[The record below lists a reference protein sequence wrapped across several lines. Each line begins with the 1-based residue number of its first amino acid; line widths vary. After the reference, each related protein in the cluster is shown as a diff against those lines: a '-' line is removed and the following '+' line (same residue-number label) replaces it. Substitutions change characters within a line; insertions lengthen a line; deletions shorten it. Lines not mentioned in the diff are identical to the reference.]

1 MKLKKYE
8 LVRAVDKVKSV
19 VQKNPQTPALGG
31 VLIKEGYAIAANGEM
46 TIQVKLEGTEGES
59 FIIPM
64 KAFDLIKNLPEGD
77 VEITC
82 DNKDVVTIKM
92 EKIKNSYQSFPAEN
106 FMYDKTE
113 TGEEGIVL
121 PGALL
126 MEAISHALYAAADKS
141 PGRPELEGI
150 YLEGENDNLNL
161 AATDGH
167 VMCWDQINAVSGVS
181 GLKLIVPKTAAKKL
195 TSMGMDDDIT
205 LLHDANSAIFKTDAY
220 LIRTR
225 IRDGKFVPYQK
236 MFVNMENY
244 AIVNREELIGAMTRA
259 KMCTDESVPAE
270 FEERRESQ
278 NKMRFD
284 KRDKYYEF
292 EGIIL
297 NSGVLEIMPDGY
309 GFLRSSDYN
318 YLNSPDDIYVSQSQ
332 IKLFGLSTGDT
343 VEGTVRPPKEGCLL
357 YTSPSPRDCS

>member
-77 VEITC
+77 VE
-82 DNKDVVTIKM
+82 
-92 EKIKNSYQSFPAEN
+92 SYQSFPAEN

-270 FEERRESQ
+270 FDIDGEEINVILQDKVTNYREKIMLQSPIE
-278 NKMRFD
+278 KPIRIGFD
-284 KRDKYYEF
+284 SR
-292 EGIIL
+292 L
-297 NSGVLEIMPDGY
+297 VLETIKA
-309 GFLRSSDYN
+309 FTCEN
-318 YLNSPDDIYVSQSQ
+318 ITLNFS
-332 IKLFGLSTGDT
+332 
-343 VEGTVRPPKEGCLL
+343 
-357 YTSPSPRDCS
+357 SPSTPMIVQAEDSDMKALVLPVRLKGVK

>member
-8 LVRAVDKVKSV
+8 LVRTIDKVKSV
-19 VQKNPQTPALGG
+19 VQKNPQIPALGG

-46 TIQVKLEGTEGES
+46 TIQVKLEGTEDES

-77 VEITC
+77 VEIIC
-82 DNKDVVTIKM
+82 DDKNVVTIKM

-113 TGEEGIVL
+113 TGDEEGIVL
-121 PGALL
+121 PGTLL

-141 PGRPELEGI
+141 PGLPELEGI

-195 TSMGMDDDIT
+195 TSMGMDEEVT
-205 LLHDANSAIFKTDAY
+205 LLYNESGAVFKTEVY

-225 IRDGKFVPYQK
+225 IRNGKFVSYQK

-244 AIVNREELIGAMTRA
+244 AIVNREDLIGAMTRA

-270 FEERRESQ
+270 FDIDGEEI
-278 NKMRFD
+278 N
-284 KRDKYYEF
+284 
-292 EGIIL
+292 IIL
-297 NSGVLEIMPDGY
+297 QDKVTNYREKIMLMSPIQKPIRIGFNSRLVLETIKAFTCENIMLNFSSSYTPMIVQAEDSDMKALVLPVK
-309 GFLRSSDYN
+309 LR
-318 YLNSPDDIYVSQSQ
+318 
-332 IKLFGLSTGDT
+332 GA
-343 VEGTVRPPKEGCLL
+343 
-357 YTSPSPRDCS
+357 

>member
-8 LVRAVDKVKSV
+8 SVRAVDKVKSV

-181 GLKLIVPKTAAKKL
+181 ELKLIVPKTAAKKL
-195 TSMGMDDDIT
+195 TSMGMDDDVM
-205 LLHDANSAIFKTDAY
+205 LSYDANGAIFKTDTY

-225 IRDGKFVPYQK
+225 IRNGKFVPYQK

-244 AIVNREELIGAMTRA
+244 VIVNREELIGAMTRA

-270 FEERRESQ
+270 FDIDGEEINVILQDKVTDYREKIMLKSPID
-278 NKMRFD
+278 KPIRIGFD
-284 KRDKYYEF
+284 SR
-292 EGIIL
+292 L
-297 NSGVLEIMPDGY
+297 VLETIKA
-309 GFLRSSDYN
+309 FTCEN
-318 YLNSPDDIYVSQSQ
+318 ITLNFS
-332 IKLFGLSTGDT
+332 
-343 VEGTVRPPKEGCLL
+343 
-357 YTSPSPRDCS
+357 SPSTPMIVQAEDSDMKALVLPVRLRGASK

>member
-8 LVRAVDKVKSV
+8 LVRAIDKVKSV
-19 VQKNPQTPALGG
+19 VQKNPQIPALGG

-46 TIQVKLEGTEGES
+46 TIQVKLEGTEDES

-82 DNKDVVTIKM
+82 DDKDVVTIQM
-92 EKIKNSYQSFPAEN
+92 EKIKNSYQSFPAES

-113 TGEEGIVL
+113 TGKEEGIVL
-121 PGALL
+121 PGVLL
-126 MEAISHALYAAADKS
+126 MEAVSHALYAAADKS

-150 YLEGENDNLNL
+150 YLEGEGDNLNL

-167 VMCWDQINAVSGVS
+167 VMCWDQVNSVSGVS

-205 LLHDANSAIFKTDAY
+205 LSHDANSAIFKTDAY

-270 FEERRESQ
+270 FDIEGEEINVILQDKVTNYREKIMLKSPIE
-278 NKMRFD
+278 KPIRIGFD
-284 KRDKYYEF
+284 SR
-292 EGIIL
+292 L
-297 NSGVLEIMPDGY
+297 VLETIKA
-309 GFLRSSDYN
+309 FTCEN
-318 YLNSPDDIYVSQSQ
+318 ITLNFS
-332 IKLFGLSTGDT
+332 
-343 VEGTVRPPKEGCLL
+343 
-357 YTSPSPRDCS
+357 SPSTPMIVQAEDSDMKALVLPVRLKGAAK

>member
-8 LVRAVDKVKSV
+8 LVRVIDKVKSV
-19 VQKNPQTPALGG
+19 VQKNPQIPALGG

-46 TIQVKLEGTEGES
+46 TIQVKLEGADDES
-59 FIIPM
+59 FIVPM

-77 VEITC
+77 VGITC
-82 DNKDVVTIKM
+82 DDKNVVTIQM

-106 FMYDKTE
+106 FMYDKTG
-113 TGEEGIVL
+113 TGEEEGIVL

-126 MEAISHALYAAADKS
+126 MEAISHALY
-141 PGRPELEGI
+141 
-150 YLEGENDNLNL
+150 

-195 TSMGMDDDIT
+195 TSMGMDDDVT
-205 LLHDANSAIFKTDAY
+205 LSYDANGAIFKTDTY

-225 IRDGKFVPYQK
+225 IRNGKFVPYQK

-270 FEERRESQ
+270 FDIDGEEINVILQDKVTDYREKIMLKSPID
-278 NKMRFD
+278 KPIRIGFD
-284 KRDKYYEF
+284 SR
-292 EGIIL
+292 L
-297 NSGVLEIMPDGY
+297 VLETIKA
-309 GFLRSSDYN
+309 FTCEN
-318 YLNSPDDIYVSQSQ
+318 ITLNFS
-332 IKLFGLSTGDT
+332 
-343 VEGTVRPPKEGCLL
+343 
-357 YTSPSPRDCS
+357 SPSTPMIVQAEDSDMKALVLPVRLRGASK